1 MPYFLIKGEFHL
13 FYQGKRHVGS
23 QPDGDSVW
31 FKPKNPRNLKDIG
44 GRQAEV
50 NAGGFVQLR
59 FEGID
64 ALELHF
70 RGAHQERQWAA
81 RARDFTLNQ
90 LGFSSVEYSGEK
102 MLSIKTASP
111 HPRVGYILT
120 RAIDPYGRPVSFVYA
135 GASNHKDG
143 KQVFLDVK
151 ALNKSI
157 NAKLA
162 EVGNAFPAFY
172 TGLPTDLRS
181 RINALA
187 RSARKR
193 GFWPDDRTLKPTTIA
208 DLAKLEEL
216 VLWPKL
222 FRRLVTYFKD
232 GNKGVAKFEEWLRA
246 DKDRD
251 DVLWIVPKSELGNL
265 HDVIHLAGEKLSLRY
280 SPKDLIVVP
289 R

>member
-31 FKPKNPRNLKDIG
+31 FKPKNPGNLKDVG
-44 GRQAEV
+44 GRKAEV
-50 NAGGFVQLR
+50 NPGGFVQLR

-81 RARDFTLNQ
+81 KARDFTLGQ

-102 MLSIKTASP
+102 MLSVKTASP
-111 HPRVGYILT
+111 HPRAGYILT

-151 ALNKSI
+151 TLNKSI

-162 EVGNAFPAFY
+162 QSGNAFPAFY

-193 GFWPDDRTLKPTTIA
+193 GFWPDDKTLKPTTIA

-216 VLWPKL
+216 VLWPKV
-222 FRRLVTYFKD
+222 FRRLVSYFKD

-251 DVLWIVPKSELGNL
+251 DVLWIVPNSELGNM
-265 HDVIHLAGEKLSLRY
+265 HDVIIVSGGKLSLRY
-280 SPKDLIVVP
+280 SPEDLIVVP